1 MIAKPLSISTERSWR
16 MGEMHEDWRK
26 ASVNPVF
33 WKTGVTLAFFKTS
46 SISHVLHDLSKMIDP
61 SALVYAFH

>member
-33 WKTGVTLAFFKTS
+33 KKGKKEELES
-46 SISHVLHDLSKMIDP
+46 YRPSK
-61 SALVYAFH
+61 